1 MLAEES
7 GGSTFDLPEE
17 VLQVL
22 PSDPFEQLDVARKIT
37 SIALSTRVSS
47 LEAESYSLKHQLA
60 EKDQQIA
67 DLCAQID
74 ALETSLSET
83 SDKLV
88 KADQEKESLLKD
100 NASLSNTVRKLQRDV
115 SKLEVFRRKLMQ
127 SLHDD
132 EESPA
137 TGGPPIVAKPTPS
150 EDDAALLSRTPS
162 MRSQYSDTGNS
173 YAEDRDTDV
182 SSSRPS
188 IPHGLLLASQTS
200 TPRITPPGSP
210 PSVSASVS
218 PTKTSKPV
226 SPRRHAVSFSTS
238 RGMFDDRSSLSS
250 TDSGSQ
256 AGRTRV
262 DGKEFFRQVRS
273 RLSYEQFGAFLTNVK
288 ELNSHKQTR
297 EETLTKAEEIFGPD
311 NRDLYAI
318 FEGLINRLPGL
329 IISEKPRGMQ
339 WKLLLI
345 IQDLE
350 TLQAEVKQ
358 IDALCPNAEIQD
370 CSTGT
375 AESIETSEEPAD
387 SETSES
393 YSYTTL
399 VGLVQLRGFF
409 RLLKKGPGIPSQV
422 LPPLIPKGAVKKGK
436 RSGDDTVPPLDST
449 LDGELGC
456 FKSSWKNF
464 SLSEL
469 EEATNNFSHENL
481 IGKGGYAEV
490 YKGQLKSGTY
500 VAIKRLMKGSPEEM
514 TIDFLSELGVI
525 VHVDHP
531 NIAKM
536 IGYGVE
542 GGMHLVLQLSPHGS
556 LASILYG
563 PREQLNWGIRFKIAV
578 GTAEGLGYLHEGCQR
593 RIIHKDIKA
602 ANILLSEHFDA
613 QISDFG
619 LSKWLPDQ
627 WTHHTVSKV
636 EGTFGYLPPECFMHG
651 IVDEKT
657 DVYAFG
663 VLLLELITGRQAIDS
678 SHRSLV
684 IWAKPL
690 IEENKINELVDPTL
704 GNDYDLDQ
712 LKRCI
717 ATASICINQSAIG
730 RPQMSQACHFSSQA
744 VGILKGDLSCLEMLQ
759 ERSAHRRTYSEEIFD
774 ADEYNLTK
782 CLND

>member
-1 MLAEES
+1 MLAKES

-17 VLQVL
+17 YYRVIL
-22 PSDPFEQLDVARKIT
+22 
-37 SIALSTRVSS
+37 SINSMWP
-47 LEAESYSLKHQLA
+47 LA

-67 DLCAQID
+67 DLCVQID
-74 ALETSLSET
+74 ALEASLSET

-100 NASLSNTVRKLQRDV
+100 NVSLSNTVRKLQRDV

-132 EESPA
+132 EESSA

-150 EDDAALLSRTPS
+150 EDDTALLSRTAS

-173 YAEDRDTDV
+173 YAEDHGTDV
-182 SSSRPS
+182 ATSRPA

-200 TPRITPPGSP
+200 TPRMTPPGSP
-210 PSVSASVS
+210 PSVSASAS
-218 PTKTSKPV
+218 PTRTSKPV

-238 RGMFDDRSSLSS
+238 RGMFDDRSSVSS

-297 EETLTKAEEIFGPD
+297 EETLRKAEEIFGPD
-311 NRDLYAI
+311 NRDLGDGI
-318 FEGLINRLPGL
+318 DGKSTNKTITDKKKWKPLRFVRNLHRVGFSDS
-329 IISEKPRGMQ
+329 IST
-339 WKLLLI
+339 L
-345 IQDLE
+345 DLSS
-350 TLQAEVKQ
+350 LRAEVKK
-358 IDALCPNAEIQD
+358 IDAVPPNAECQD
-370 CSTGT
+370 CSTST
-375 AESIETSEEPAD
+375 AESTEPTSDASEEA
-387 SETSES
+387 SES
-393 YSYTTL
+393 EITESESHPSL
-399 VGLVQLRGFF
+399 ASLVQLRGFF
-409 RLLKKGPGIPSQV
+409 RLRKKGPGIPSQV

-436 RSGDDTVPPLDST
+436 RSGDDMVPPLDST
-449 LDGELGC
+449 LDAELSC

-469 EEATNNFSHENL
+469 EEATNNFSPENL

-490 YKGQLKSGTY
+490 YKGQLKCGKY
-500 VAIKRLMKGSPEEM
+500 VAVKRLMKGSSEEM
-514 TIDFLSELGVI
+514 TIDFLSELGII

-536 IGYGVE
+536 VGYGVE
-542 GGMHLVLQLSPHGS
+542 GGMYLVLQLSHNGS
-556 LASILYG
+556 LSSILYG
-563 PREQLNWGIRFKIAV
+563 PREKLNWGIRFKIAV

-636 EGTFGYLPPECFMHG
+636 EGTFGYVAPELFMHG

-663 VLLLELITGRQAIDS
+663 VLLLELVTGRQAVDS

-690 IEENKINELVDPTL
+690 IAENKITELIDPTL

-717 ATASICINQSAIG
+717 ATASLCIQQSATD
-730 RPQMSQACHFSSQA
+730 RPQMSQECPFPSQFTCNPSN
-744 VGILKGDLSCLEMLQ
+744 LSCLEMLKQ
-759 ERSAHRRTYSEEIFD
+759 HSAHQRTYSEEIFD
-774 ADEYNLTK
+774 AEEYNLTK
-782 CLND
+782 CFE

>member
-1 MLAEES
+1 MLAEDS

-47 LEAESYSLKHQLA
+47 LEAESSSLKHQLA
-60 EKDQQIA
+60 EKDEQIA

-88 KADQEKESLLKD
+88 KADQEKENLLKD

-127 SLHDD
+127 SLQDD
-132 EESPA
+132 EESA
-137 TGGPPIVAKPTPS
+137 AAGGPPIVAKPTPS

-173 YAEDRDTDV
+173 YAEDRDADV
-182 SSSRPS
+182 AASRSS

-218 PTKTSKPV
+218 PTRTSKPV

-238 RGMFDDRSSLSS
+238 RGMFDDRSSVSC

-318 FEGLINRLPGL
+318 FEGLINRLPGF
-329 IISEKPRGMQ
+329 IISEKPWGMQ
-339 WKLLLI
+339 WKLLLT

-358 IDALCPNAEIQD
+358 IDTLCPNAELQD

-636 EGTFGYLPPECFMHG
+636 EVTFHQR
-651 IVDEKT
+651 
-657 DVYAFG
+657 
-663 VLLLELITGRQAIDS
+663 RQAIDS

-690 IEENKINELVDPTL
+690 IEENKIDELIDPIL

-717 ATASICINQSAIG
+717 ATASICINQSAID
-730 RPQMSQACHFSSQA
+730 RPQMSQA